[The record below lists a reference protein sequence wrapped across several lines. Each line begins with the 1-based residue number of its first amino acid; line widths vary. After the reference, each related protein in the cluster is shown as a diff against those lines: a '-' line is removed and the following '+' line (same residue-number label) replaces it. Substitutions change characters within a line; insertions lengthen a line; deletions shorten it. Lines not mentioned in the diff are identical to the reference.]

1 MPEKNARNAKRYAP
15 PWLGIPG
22 IHGITHLVMN
32 HENPNP
38 QNPAAANRAG
48 DEMTEPKDIPNEEP
62 KATVICGNWSWRE
75 PELQDGDVVTGGN
88 FSQERPGTVICKDV
102 KDLTILGGNFT
113 NCVAQ
118 PTWIVKGGNWNQ
130 VDFEAMDAVAA
141 AVKATVAAAVE
152 QDRATV
158 ASALATAEAGLT
170 AVVKDGQIVVVRTG
184 EVPK

>member
-1 MPEKNARNAKRYAP
+1 
-15 PWLGIPG
+15 
-22 IHGITHLVMN
+22 
-32 HENPNP
+32 
-38 QNPAAANRAG
+38 
-48 DEMTEPKDIPNEEP
+48 MTEPKDIPNEEP

-141 AVKATVAAAVE
+141 AVE

-170 AVVKDGQIVVVRTG
+170 AVVKDGQIVVVKTG